1 MEDIEVF
8 YMDPA
13 FIDPQV
19 YDLWLRGFSGDF
31 PNLFSLMSPTRA
43 ILQVIQ
49 RFLLKEDTKSVRQS
63 KAKKKKI
70 IIVEKNIYVK
80 IIIVSIVIYSLSCK
94 EQNRMVCEW
103 YLGLIL
109 VHVISKL
116 PNIMYQ
122 ITMETTPFPIRI
134 A

>member
-1 MEDIEVF
+1 MF

-63 KAKKKKI
+63 KAKKKI
-70 IIVEKNIYVK
+70 YIYVK
-80 IIIVSIVIYSLSCK
+80 IIIVIIIK
-94 EQNRMVCEW
+94 
-103 YLGLIL
+103 
-109 VHVISKL
+109 
-116 PNIMYQ
+116 
-122 ITMETTPFPIRI
+122 
-134 A
+134 

>member
-1 MEDIEVF
+1 MF

-31 PNLFSLMSPTRA
+31 PNLFSLMCPTLA

-63 KAKKKKI
+63 KAKKKI
-70 IIVEKNIYVK
+70 YIYVK
-80 IIIVSIVIYSLSCK
+80 IIIVI
-94 EQNRMVCEW
+94 
-103 YLGLIL
+103 
-109 VHVISKL
+109 
-116 PNIMYQ
+116 IMK
-122 ITMETTPFPIRI
+122 
-134 A
+134 